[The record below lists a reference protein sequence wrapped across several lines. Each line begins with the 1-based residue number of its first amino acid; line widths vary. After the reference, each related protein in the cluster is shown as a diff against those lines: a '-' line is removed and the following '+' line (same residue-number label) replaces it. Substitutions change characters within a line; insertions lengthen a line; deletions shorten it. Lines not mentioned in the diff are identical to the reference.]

1 MKYIIS
7 VFYDDAEITVKT
19 NDSEIAIMEMLNA
32 DQRGVEAHV
41 MDGETGEL
49 LALVNHPEQFA
60 TPEFSL
66 MTLGYLAKQAWE
78 ENEEKAEEPEAEP
91 ESEPVF
97 IPDIFDVMS
106 AICGQFGIIP
116 TPDESEIV
124 S

>member
-7 VFYDDAEITVKT
+7 VFYDDAEVTVKT
-19 NDSEIAIMEMLNA
+19 NNSEIAIMEMLNA
-32 DQRGVEAHV
+32 DQLGVEAHV

-66 MTLGYLAKQAWE
+66 MTLGYLAKQTWE
-78 ENEEKAEEPEAEP
+78 EDGDKQEPEQ
-91 ESEPVF
+91 EPVF
-97 IPDIFDVMS
+97 IPNIFDVVS
-106 AICGQFGIIP
+106 AICGQFGIVP
-116 TPDESEIV
+116 TQDESEIV

>member
-7 VFYDDAEITVKT
+7 VFYDDAEVTVKT
-19 NDSEIAIMEMLNA
+19 NNSEIAIMEMLNA
-32 DQRGVEAHV
+32 DQLGVEAHV

-66 MTLGYLAKQAWE
+66 MTLGYLAKQTWE
-78 ENEEKAEEPEAEP
+78 EDEEDGGKPEPEQ
-91 ESEPVF
+91 EPVF
-97 IPDIFDVMS
+97 IPDILDVMS
-106 AICGQFGIIP
+106 AICGQFGIVP
-116 TPDESEIV
+116 TPNESEIV

>member
-7 VFYDDAEITVKT
+7 VFYDDAEVTVKT
-19 NDSEIAIMEMLNA
+19 NNSEIAIMEMLNA

-66 MTLGYLAKQAWE
+66 MTLGYLAKQTWE
-78 ENEEKAEEPEAEP
+78 ESEKEAEEPEA
-91 ESEPVF
+91 EPVF

-106 AICGQFGIIP
+106 AICGQFGIVP